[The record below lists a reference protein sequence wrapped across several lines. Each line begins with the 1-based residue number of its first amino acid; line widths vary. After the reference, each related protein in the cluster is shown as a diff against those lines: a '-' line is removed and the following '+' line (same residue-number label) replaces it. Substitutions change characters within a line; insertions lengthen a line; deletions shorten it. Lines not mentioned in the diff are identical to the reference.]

1 MLKTSLACVSTSLVL
16 FSLTPAYAQ
25 EFDTVLK
32 GLLTPRELRI
42 HQQIGSQQAEQL
54 GQDACNA
61 LAAGASVRDFATEVA
76 AALAQEN
83 LPQAQLEARGLY
95 SGKVI
100 AVGVALFCPDRF
112 SQLQA
117 L

>member
-1 MLKTSLACVSTSLVL
+1 MLKTSLACLSTSLVL
-16 FSLTPAYAQ
+16 CSLTPAYAQ
-25 EFDTVLK
+25 EFDTVLQE
-32 GLLTPRELRI
+32 LLTPEELQI
-42 HQQIGSQQAEQL
+42 HQQVGTQEAEQL
-54 GQDACNA
+54 GQDACTA
-61 LAAGASVRDFATEVA
+61 LAAGSSVEDLAREVA
-76 AALAQEN
+76 QSLTQGN
-83 LPQAQLEARGLY
+83 LPQAELQVRGLY

>member
-1 MLKTSLACVSTSLVL
+1 MLKTSLACLSTSLVL
-16 FSLTPAYAQ
+16 CSLTPAYAQ
-25 EFDTVLK
+25 EFDAVLQ
-32 GLLTPRELRI
+32 GLLTPEELQI
-42 HQQIGSQQAEQL
+42 HQQVGNQQAEQL

-61 LAAGASVRDFATEVA
+61 LAAGSSVEDFATEVA
-76 AALAQEN
+76 ESLAQEN

-112 SQLQA
+112 SQLQG

>member
-1 MLKTSLACVSTSLVL
+1 MLKTFLACVSASLVL
-16 FSLTPAYAQ
+16 FSVTPAQAQ
-25 EFDTVLK
+25 EFDTVLE
-32 GLLTPRELRI
+32 GILTPEELQI
-42 HQQIGSQQAEQL
+42 HQQVGSQRAEKL
-54 GQDACNA
+54 GQDACSA
-61 LAAGASVRDFATEVA
+61 LAQGASVRDFATEVA
-76 AALAQEN
+76 ESLAQEN